1 MSAALIDWK
10 KRAIIVSR
18 PLRYAPI
25 LVHSASS
32 PAKSAIT
39 AKKRAISIKANMNL
53 VMRK

>member
-1 MSAALIDWK
+1 MSEALISWK
-10 KRAIIVSR
+10 KSATIVSR

-25 LVHSASS
+25 LVHNASS

-53 VMRK
+53 VVRK